1 MNNLFAGLATW
12 VVRNR
17 IVVVVAVA
25 LMTGFLAMNA
35 KNLKLIIDPNSLMP
49 QSHPYVSTTN
59 LVEQVFGS
67 KYVVVIGLKPKSGDI
82 YQEAVLAKVA
92 ELTQKLNET
101 PGVSRSNL
109 LSLYAKRAKDI
120 KGSADGMAVTPIGR
134 PGSLSPEDMARVK
147 ESLVRNP
154 VYQSI
159 LVSPDQ
165 RMTAIVV
172 EMKERPGG
180 FRAMMEPINRLVA
193 DASSDQLEVFVG
205 GNPVFLAASEKF
217 SARMA
222 ILFPLAI
229 LIVGLIHFEAFRTFQ
244 GLFLPLLTA
253 ITSVVWGLGAMG
265 LFRIPLDVFNTPTP
279 ILILAVAAGHAVQ
292 LLKRYYEEYNRLV
305 GVSGMS
311 KVEAKRQAVV
321 DSIAGVGPVMF
332 IAALV
337 AALGF
342 LSLLVF
348 EISSIRTFG
357 LFTAVGILSALFLEM
372 TLIPAIRAMLP
383 APSDKE
389 RALESK
395 KRIWDRIPAAIGVFV
410 MGGKR
415 HYVLAGLVIVI
426 AISAIGITRIQVD
439 NSSKGFF
446 SASQSFQRDDEQLN
460 AALAGTNTLYV
471 VIEGKSD
478 DAIKDPMVLRGID
491 QLQSML
497 QQQELVG
504 KTVSIT
510 DFIKRMN
517 QAMNG
522 DDPKYFRI
530 PESQELVSQFLFL
543 YSLSGEPSDFDSYV
557 DYQYRRANLVVYL
570 KSGSTAYVKD
580 LISKIDAMV
589 PAAFGDRVTV
599 RIGGSVPQTAAL
611 TDVMVEGKIKNIVQI
626 GSVIFVISA
635 LLFRSILAGFLV
647 MAPLA
652 LAALV
657 NFAVMGW
664 TGIPLN
670 IPNSLSTAMAVGI
683 GADYAIYLIYR
694 LREELKK
701 TSDMQAAVKAAMTT
715 AGKASLFVASAVAG
729 GYSVLL
735 LSIGFK
741 IHNWLGILICIAMFT
756 SVFAALILIPYF
768 VTMFR
773 PRFIFPGR
781 QALPAK
787 TSAATA
793 LCVLALVGA
802 THSGDTLAADA
813 PVEKIMEKNLAV
825 SKVVDSALDT
835 TILLTNQAG
844 QTRTRKTNG
853 YTKLRPDG
861 QDNMRFTRFVE
872 PADVRGTGVLLIE
885 QSGADDHMWIW
896 LPALKKVRRLVS
908 SNKRDGFLGTDLSY
922 GDVIGHRV
930 ADWTHRVLKEED
942 VDGQRCFVVESA
954 PVSKKVQTESGYSK
968 RLTWIRADNFVTV
981 KGEFWDEAGQMLKRM
996 RATDVKRVDDAREK
1010 WQAMNIEVNNLQTGH
1025 TTNVKVDALKVN
1037 QKIPDDIFTTRYLE
1051 KE

>member
-1 MNNLFAGLATW
+1 MNMMFARLAAW

-17 IVVVVAVA
+17 IFVVIAVA

-67 KYVVVIGLKPKSGDI
+67 KYVVVVGLRPKSGDI
-82 YQEAVLAKVA
+82 YQESVLAKVA
-92 ELTQKLNET
+92 DLTQKLNET
-101 PGVSRSNL
+101 PGVSRTNL
-109 LSLYAKRAKDI
+109 LSLYANRAKDI
-120 KGSADGMAVTPIGR
+120 KGSADGMVVTPIGR
-134 PGSLSPEDMARVK
+134 PGSMSQEDLVRIK
-147 ESLVRNP
+147 ESLARNP
-154 VYQSI
+154 VFESI
-159 LVSPDQ
+159 LASPDQ

-172 EMKERPGG
+172 EMKEQPGG
-180 FRAMMEPINRLVA
+180 FRAMMEPINRLA
-193 DASSDQLEVFVG
+193 EQAGNEQLEVFVG

-265 LFRIPLDVFNTPTP
+265 LFRVPLDVFNTPTP

-292 LLKRYYEEYNRLV
+292 LLKRYYEEFNRLM
-305 GVSGMS
+305 GISGMS
-311 KVEAKRQAVV
+311 KIEAKRQAVV

-383 APSDKE
+383 APSEKE
-389 RALESK
+389 RKLESK
-395 KRIWDRIPAAIGVFV
+395 TRIWDRIPTAIGKFV
-410 MGGKR
+410 LGRKR
-415 HYVLAGLVIVI
+415 HYALAGLVIVI
-426 AISAIGITRIQVD
+426 VVSAVGITRIHVD

-446 SASQSFQRDDEQLN
+446 SASQPFQHADEQLN
-460 AALAGTNTLYV
+460 TALAGTNTLYV
-471 VIEGKSD
+471 VIEGKKD
-478 DAIKDPMVLRGID
+478 DAIKDPQVLRGID

-497 QQQELVG
+497 KDQQLVG

-543 YSLSGEPSDFDSYV
+543 YSLSGDPTDFDSYV

-570 KSGSTAYVKD
+570 KSGSTAYVKE
-580 LISKIDAMV
+580 LIAKINAQV
-589 PAAFGDRVTV
+589 PQAFGELATV

-701 TSDMQAAVKAAMTT
+701 TDDLNAAVRSAMAT

-741 IHNWLGILICIAMFT
+741 IHNWLGTLICAAMFV

-768 VTMFR
+768 VGMFR

-781 QALPAK
+781 QPLAAK

-793 LCVLALVGA
+793 LGALVLIGV
-802 THSGDTLAADA
+802 THVSDTHASDL

-825 SKVVDSALDT
+825 SKVSDSALDT

-844 QTRTRKTNG
+844 QTRSRKTSG
-853 YTKLRPDG
+853 YTKLRADG

-885 QSGADDHMWIW
+885 QSGAEDNMWIW

-930 ADWTHRVLKEED
+930 ADWTHRLVKEED
-942 VDGQRCFVVESA
+942 VDDQRCFVVESV
-954 PVSKKVQTESGYSK
+954 PVSKKVQSESGYSK
-968 RLTWIRADNFVTV
+968 RLTWIRTDNFVTA
-981 KGEFWDEAGQMLKRM
+981 KGEFWDEAGQLLKRM
-996 RATDVKRVDDAREK
+996 HATDIKRVDDAREK
-1010 WQAMNIEVNNLQTGH
+1010 WQAMQIEVTNLQTGH
-1025 TTNVKVDALKVN
+1025 ATKVKVDALKVN
-1037 QKIPDDIFTTRYLE
+1037 QKIPDDVFTTRYLE